1 MAKKVTV
8 DDMVEAIR
16 RADRPVTARDIA
28 SACEVTRQTISNY
41 RDELEADNRIEH
53 GQVGTATAYW
63 FVGGETGGVSPGEY
77 GTADRDSDS
86 AGVSD
91 GTANTT
97 PQPDTQQ
104 FSTLLEQ
111 LASRR
116 AWGVFVGLVALSVV
130 LTISATLAT
139 DSLLAPVLAHLAQI
153 TGVVGLGLGIL
164 GAFAAGAVGTS
175 EGSTQRKKAGE
186 TA

>member
-77 GTADRDSDS
+77 GTADRDSD
-86 AGVSD
+86 

-97 PQPDTQQ
+97 PQPDTQH

-130 LTISATLAT
+130 LAVSATLVT
-139 DSLLAPVLAHLAQI
+139 GSLLAPVLAHVAQI

-164 GAFAAGAVGTS
+164 GTFAAGAVDTS
-175 EGSTQRKKAGE
+175 EGSTQPEIAGD
-186 TA
+186 TV